1 MTEKTFSQHIRY
13 SYSIGLLRA
22 VITSISVIL
31 VISIL
36 ILMGDLLQFSGSALP
51 LIVFLLMIFIGMNM
65 LGYLELSLSLP
76 SSGGAYRLVQS
87 CEEGSWLA
95 FL

>member
-1 MTEKTFSQHIRY
+1 MIEKNLSQHIRY

-36 ILMGDLLQFSGSALP
+36 ILMGDLLQFSG
-51 LIVFLLMIFIGMNM
+51 
-65 LGYLELSLSLP
+65 
-76 SSGGAYRLVQS
+76 
-87 CEEGSWLA
+87 
-95 FL
+95 